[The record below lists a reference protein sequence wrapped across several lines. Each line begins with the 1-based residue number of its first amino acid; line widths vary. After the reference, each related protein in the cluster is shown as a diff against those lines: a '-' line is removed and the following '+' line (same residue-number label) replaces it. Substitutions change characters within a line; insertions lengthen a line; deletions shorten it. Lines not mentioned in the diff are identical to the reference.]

1 MRREGFHPINLSVVY
16 HTLLE
21 DTGIEGVRDMAHSIC
36 LPRTMAKAS
45 FYNHA
50 RIIYKLTDESVSEN
64 MVLVHNAVRDFIKRH
79 NLGKVEIIAGK
90 EVVSICMVTDGTYD
104 SMGHNATHGASFAFE
119 RYTGAP
125 LAVMM
130 AEKCRT
136 CADRDV
142 HSTKGRF
149 PKGKFHG
156 YSGDMEKFNI
166 LRLFENSLSIGF
178 KYTSVVMDGDIQ
190 VMPALKQLRPYG
202 PELPDK
208 VECRAHLCKKAFGG

>member
-1 MRREGFHPINLSVVY
+1 
-16 HTLLE
+16 
-21 DTGIEGVRDMAHSIC
+21 MAHSIC

-50 RIIYKLTDESVSEN
+50 RIIYKLMDEFVNEN
-64 MVLVHNAVRDFIKRH
+64 MVIVQNAVRDFIKRH

-136 CADRDV
+136 CANRDV
-142 HSTKGRF
+142 HSTNGSC

-190 VMPALKQLRPYG
+190 VMPALKQLAPFG

-208 VECRAHLCKKAFGG
+208 VECKGHLCKKARGWHTTFGAAWTVEVGKR